1 MQDSRTELSEVGE
14 FKLIE
19 LLTHSFPI
27 ENTSTIKGV
36 GDDAAVLEYGNKQTL
51 ISTDLLIEGIHFD
64 MTYTPLKHLGYKAMA
79 VNISDIC
86 AMNGIAKQ
94 ALVSL
99 AVSNRFSVEAL
110 QELYAGMHMACR
122 RFGVDLVGGD
132 TTSSPSG
139 LFLSVTIVGE
149 ADKNNICYRNGA
161 KANDLICVSG
171 NLGAA
176 YAGLLVLQREKVTF
190 QANEKYQPDLTT
202 YEYILERQL
211 KPEPRVDIVKKL
223 SQKSVRPSS
232 MIDIS
237 DGLASEILHLCKQ
250 SNTGCELYLNKIP
263 IDYETSRTI
272 EEFKILPETAALNG
286 GEDYELL
293 FTISQKDYDKIKDEK
308 DIHVIGFMTDASTGR
323 KLVTPQNTVMDIQ
336 ASGWDHCRNTT
347 GNNKSED

>member
-1 MQDSRTELSEVGE
+1 MQDTRTDLSEVGE

-27 ENTSTIKGV
+27 TNTSTVKGI

-51 ISTDLLIEGIHFD
+51 VSTDLLIEGIHFD
-64 MTYTPLKHLGYKAMA
+64 MTYTPLKHLGYKAMV

-86 AMNGIAKQ
+86 AMNGTAKQ
-94 ALVSL
+94 TLVSL
-99 AVSNRFSVEAL
+99 AASNRFSLESL
-110 QELYAGMHMACR
+110 QELYAGMHMACQ
-122 RFGVDLVGGD
+122 RFGVDLIGGD

-139 LFLSVTIVGE
+139 LFLSITMLGE

-190 QANEKYQPDLTT
+190 QANEKYQPDLAT
-202 YEYILERQL
+202 YEYVLERQL
-211 KPEPRVDIVKKL
+211 KPEPRVDIVRKL
-223 SQKSVRPSS
+223 AENSIKPSS

-237 DGLASEILHLCKQ
+237 DGLASEILHLCEQ
-250 SNTGCELYLNKIP
+250 SDTGCEVYLDKIP

-293 FTISQKDYDKIKDEK
+293 FTISQKDYDKIKNEK
-308 DIHVIGFMTDASTGR
+308 DIHIIGFMTDVSARR
-323 KLVTPQNTVMDIQ
+323 KLVTPQNTVVDIQ
-336 ASGWDHCRNTT
+336 ASGWNHYRNTT
-347 GNNKSED
+347 GNNKSKN